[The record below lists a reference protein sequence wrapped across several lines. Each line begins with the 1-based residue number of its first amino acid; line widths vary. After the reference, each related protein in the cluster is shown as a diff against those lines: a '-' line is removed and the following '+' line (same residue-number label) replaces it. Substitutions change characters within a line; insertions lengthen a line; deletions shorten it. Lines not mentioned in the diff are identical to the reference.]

1 MKNVLGGA
9 YPIAEKKR
17 EMLEKG
23 ASQEEADD
31 WEFLASEICQVLQ
44 TKQLVPTMRTQ
55 YMRTAFQIPF
65 DQSVSVSLDT
75 NLCMISERGYDT
87 RGGKCWHRDPSKM
100 INHTEITRFPHAVLE
115 IKLELKGGNL
125 VPPRWV
131 TDLQNS
137 GMLYEVHKFS
147 KYIHGCAV
155 LLSEDVRCVPYW
167 VDDVSVRDS
176 IVASGGGRILVRT
189 DLSDDK
195 MNLNNSDAGAD
206 ANLLP
211 FGDVDQDQ
219 SKTATD
225 RTATSAAAAMGK
237 IQTASKQAQ
246 KKVNFY
252 NADDDEELAG
262 DDGEDDGCCSW
273 IFPFCSN
280 QNSYHLSVVAPTSM
294 QKIEP
299 KVFFANERTVS
310 LWSYLGKSFG
320 SPSDRQARA
329 HSLSLTSSLHVLH
342 ILVLINSQYMHWLHQ
357 GITLYSIASGI
368 LAFASKGEESWAHW
382 YAMALLPVS
391 LGFCVYALH
400 VFLWRADRIKSR
412 VPGRWDDPR
421 GPMILGGS
429 LVLIMVINFFAKLF
443 VIAKYNS
450 IKSDL

>member
-1 MKNVLGGA
+1 MKDVLGGTF
-9 YPIAEKKR
+9 PIAQKKR

-23 ASQEEADD
+23 TSQEEADE
-31 WEFLASEICQVLQ
+31 WELLASEICQVLQ

-65 DQSVSVSLDT
+65 DESVRVSLDT

-87 RGGKCWHRDPSKM
+87 RGGKRWHRDPSKM

-115 IKLELKGGNL
+115 IKLELKDGNL

-147 KYIHGCAV
+147 KYIHGCSV
-155 LLSEDVRCVPYW
+155 LLPEDVRCVPYW

-176 IVASGGGRILVRT
+176 IIASGGGRILIQT
-189 DLSDDK
+189 GDDK
-195 MNLNNSDAGAD
+195 ANVNATGAGTG
-206 ANLLP
+206 ANQEYDKLLP
-211 FGDVDQDQ
+211 FGDADNDR
-219 SKTATD
+219 SKTATG
-225 RTATSAAAAMGK
+225 RRAAAAGK
-237 IQTASKQAQ
+237 MQAASKQQQ

-252 NADDDEELAG
+252 SADEDEEMVG

-280 QNSYHLSVVAPTSM
+280 QNSYHMSVVPPTSM
-294 QKIEP
+294 QKLEP

-310 LWSYLGKSFG
+310 NRCRTRFKY
-320 SPSDRQARA
+320 RRA
-329 HSLSLTSSLHVLH
+329 HISDLLMFFLR
-342 ILVLINSQYMHWLHQ
+342 ILVPSISQYMHWLHQ

-400 VFLWRADRIKSR
+400 VFLWRADRIKSG

-429 LVLIMVINFFAKLF
+429 LVLILVINFFAKLF

>member
-1 MKNVLGGA
+1 MKDVLGGTF
-9 YPIAEKKR
+9 PIAQKKR

-23 ASQEEADD
+23 TSQEEADE
-31 WEFLASEICQVLQ
+31 WELLTSEICQVLQ

-65 DQSVSVSLDT
+65 DESVRVSLDT

-87 RGGKCWHRDPSKM
+87 RGGKRWHRDPSKM

-115 IKLELKGGNL
+115 IKLELKDGNL

-147 KYIHGCAV
+147 KYIHGCSV
-155 LLSEDVRCVPYW
+155 LLPEDVRCVPYW

-176 IVASGGGRILVRT
+176 IIASGGGRILIQT
-189 DLSDDK
+189 GDDK
-195 MNLNNSDAGAD
+195 ANVNATSTGPD
-206 ANLLP
+206 ANHEYDKLLP
-211 FGDVDQDQ
+211 FGDVDNDR

-225 RTATSAAAAMGK
+225 RRAAAAGK
-237 IQTASKQAQ
+237 MQTASKQNQ

-252 NADDDEELAG
+252 SADDDEEMAG
-262 DDGEDDGCCSW
+262 DDTEDDGCCSW

-280 QNSYHLSVVAPTSM
+280 QNSYHMSVVPPTSM
-294 QKIEP
+294 QKLEP

-310 LWSYLGKSFG
+310 NRCWTC
-320 SPSDRQARA
+320 
-329 HSLSLTSSLHVLH
+329 LTSSHVHFRFANEFLR
-342 ILVLINSQYMHWLHQ
+342 ILIPFNSQYMHWLHQ

-368 LAFASKGEESWAHW
+368 LAFASKGEESWTHW

-400 VFLWRADRIKSR
+400 VFLWRADRIKSG

-421 GPMILGGS
+421 GPMVLGGS
-429 LVLIMVINFFAKLF
+429 LVLILVINFFAKLF